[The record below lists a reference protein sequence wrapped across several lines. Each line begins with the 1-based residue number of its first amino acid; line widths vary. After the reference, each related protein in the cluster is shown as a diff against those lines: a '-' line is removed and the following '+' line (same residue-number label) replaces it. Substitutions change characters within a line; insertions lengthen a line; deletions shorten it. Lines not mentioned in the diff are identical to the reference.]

1 MHSKLV
7 VSKIKKTVLRTYV
20 ISDLNGEPI
29 TKSFY
34 EKQLHKTS
42 QENFRIQKAINR
54 KGDKLYVNWKEYN
67 NSFNNWVDKKDL
79 ERNSIV

>member
-7 VSKIKKTVLRTYV
+7 VSKIKKTVLWTYV

-29 TKSFY
+29 TKSFC

-42 QENFRIQKAINR
+42 QENFRIQKVINR